1 MLTQISQITQN
12 YNYAECLASRESR
25 ETCSPPEGAKGN
37 LTKFASLHSRI
48 VLRKHSAKP
57 TAASEAMQL
66 LRDLRDSREKQSETF
81 CEISWTSQAQAL

>member
-12 YNYAECLASRESR
+12 YNLPLA
-25 ETCSPPEGAKGN
+25 N
-37 LTKFASLHSRI
+37 LANLASLHSRI

-66 LRDLRDSREKQSETF
+66 SVRLPLAPSGGERVS
-81 CEISWTSQAQAL
+81 

>member
-1 MLTQISQITQN
+1 MLSVLSHAN
-12 YNYAECLASRESR
+12 LA
-25 ETCSPPEGAKGN
+25 N

-81 CEISWTSQAQAL
+81 CEICEICVRPNSA

>member
-1 MLTQISQITQN
+1 MLSVLP
-12 YNYAECLASRESR
+12 LA
-25 ETCSPPEGAKGN
+25 N

-48 VLRKHSAKP
+48 VLHKHSVKP

-81 CEISWTSQAQAL
+81 CEICEICVRPNFA

>member
-1 MLTQISQITQN
+1 MLSVLSHVN
-12 YNYAECLASRESR
+12 LA
-25 ETCSPPEGAKGN
+25 N

-66 LRDLRDSREKQSETF
+66 SVRLPLAPSGGEHVS
-81 CEISWTSQAQAL
+81 

>member
-1 MLTQISQITQN
+1 MLSVLSHAN
-12 YNYAECLASRESR
+12 LA
-25 ETCSPPEGAKGN
+25 N

-66 LRDLRDSREKQSETF
+66 SRDLRDSREKQSETF